1 MSLGQ
6 GQEPIA
12 EQRLADFHKRGGW
25 LLLQNIHLTIDWTT
39 SILDAR
45 VDKLS
50 EGAHPDFRS
59 APACCLASVD
69 RPRPLRP
76 GAGHAV
82 QHDAGHELASSPC

>member
-1 MSLGQ
+1 MSLAQTWLLCRYASVSLGQ

-39 SILDAR
+39 TILDAR

-50 EGAHPDFRS
+50 EGAHPDFRCLLLQ
-59 APACCLASVD
+59 AGVCCVLCQIA
-69 RPRPLRP
+69 
-76 GAGHAV
+76 AG
-82 QHDAGHELASSPC
+82 